1 MPNLLSANDVN
12 KEVLQKLFEIADEA
26 SDFGN
31 RLSWSQ
37 FTGTNLLNNHLIA
50 NLFLEPST
58 RTRLSFEVAAKRL
71 GSNVISVSSKE
82 ESSRMKGETISDTIK
97 TVSQYV
103 DAVVIRSTEPYEEYS
118 DVITVPT
125 INAGDGSNE
134 HPTQSLVDAFTIW
147 KKLNRV
153 SDLKIGL
160 VGDLQYSRT
169 VHSLIK
175 MLPDNFFYLYG
186 NSNLGEVNE
195 NFISVEN
202 EEHFLET
209 LPHLDVLYLT
219 RMQSERWNLDDAL
232 PLISGTLNGT
242 IYRDETNSKGY
253 FQLGEKHLDF
263 LSEKSIIMHPLPR
276 GKELPTFVDDD
287 PRAVYFQQAKWGVY
301 MRMAILRWIFGKC

>member
-37 FTGTNLLNNHLIA
+37 FTGTNLLNNNLIA

-97 TVSQYV
+97 IVSQYV
-103 DAVVIRSTEPYEEYS
+103 DAVVVRSTEPYEEYS

-147 KKLNRV
+147 KKLSRV

-175 MLPDNFFYLYG
+175 MLPDNFFYLHG

-219 RMQSERWNLDDAL
+219 RMQSERWNLDD
-232 PLISGTLNGT
+232 
-242 IYRDETNSKGY
+242 ETNSEGY
-253 FQLGEKHLDF
+253 FQLGEKHLDL

>member
-37 FTGTNLLNNHLIA
+37 FTGTNLLNNNLIA

-147 KKLNRV
+147 KKLSRV

-175 MLPDNFFYLYG
+175 MLPDNFFYLHG

-219 RMQSERWNLDDAL
+219 RMQSERWNLDD
-232 PLISGTLNGT
+232 
-242 IYRDETNSKGY
+242 ETNSEGY
-253 FQLGEKHLDF
+253 FQLGEKHLDL

>member
-37 FTGTNLLNNHLIA
+37 FTGTNLLNNNLIA

-97 TVSQYV
+97 IVSQYV
-103 DAVVIRSTEPYEEYS
+103 DAVVVRSTEPYEEYS

-175 MLPDNFFYLYG
+175 MLPDNFFYLHG

-219 RMQSERWNLDDAL
+219 RMQSERWNLDD
-232 PLISGTLNGT
+232 
-242 IYRDETNSKGY
+242 ETNSEGY
-253 FQLGEKHLDF
+253 FQLGEKHLDL

>member
-37 FTGTNLLNNHLIA
+37 FTGTNLLNNNLIA

-103 DAVVIRSTEPYEEYS
+103 DAVVVRSTEPYEEYS

-175 MLPDNFFYLYG
+175 MLPDNFFYLHG

-219 RMQSERWNLDDAL
+219 RMQSERWNLDD
-232 PLISGTLNGT
+232 
-242 IYRDETNSKGY
+242 ETNSEGY
-253 FQLGEKHLDF
+253 FQLGEKHLDL

>member
-1 MPNLLSANDVN
+1 MPNLLSASDINL
-12 KEVLQKLFEIADEA
+12 EVLQKLFEIADEA

-37 FTGTNLLNNHLIA
+37 FTGTNLLNNNLIA

-97 TVSQYV
+97 IVSQYV
-103 DAVVIRSTEPYEEYS
+103 DAVVVRSTEPYEEYS

-147 KKLNRV
+147 KKLSRV

-175 MLPDNFFYLYG
+175 MLPDNFFYLHG

-219 RMQSERWNLDDAL
+219 RMQSERWNLDD
-232 PLISGTLNGT
+232 
-242 IYRDETNSKGY
+242 ETNSEGY
-253 FQLGEKHLDF
+253 FQLGEKHLDL

>member
-1 MPNLLSANDVN
+1 MPNLLSANDVS

-37 FTGTNLLNNHLIA
+37 FTGTNLLNNNLIA

-147 KKLNRV
+147 KKLSRV

-175 MLPDNFFYLYG
+175 MLPDNFFYLHG

-219 RMQSERWNLDDAL
+219 RMQSERWNLDD
-232 PLISGTLNGT
+232 
-242 IYRDETNSKGY
+242 ETNSEGY
-253 FQLGEKHLDF
+253 FQLGEKHLDL

>member
-12 KEVLQKLFEIADEA
+12 KEVLQKLFEMADEA

-97 TVSQYV
+97 TVSQYA

-147 KKLNRV
+147 KKLSKI

-186 NSNLGEVNE
+186 NSNLGEVDE
-195 NFISVEN
+195 NFVSVEN
-202 EEHFLET
+202 EDQFLET
-209 LPHLDVLYLT
+209 LPCIDVLYLT
-219 RMQSERWNLDDAL
+219 RMQSERWSLD
-232 PLISGTLNGT
+232 
-242 IYRDETNSKGY
+242 DETNSEGY
-253 FQLGEKHLDF
+253 FQLGEKHLDL

>member
-12 KEVLQKLFEIADEA
+12 KEVLQKLFEMADEA

-37 FTGTNLLNNHLIA
+37 LRPLLNNHLIA

-97 TVSQYV
+97 TVSQYA

-147 KKLNRV
+147 KKLSKI

-195 NFISVEN
+195 NFVSVEN

-209 LPHLDVLYLT
+209 LPCIDVLYLT
-219 RMQSERWNLDDAL
+219 RMQSERWSLD
-232 PLISGTLNGT
+232 
-242 IYRDETNSKGY
+242 DETNSEGY
-253 FQLGEKHLDF
+253 FQLGEKHLDL